1 MMSIAHSDT
10 YLVVV
15 EALDVKRCKKLRE
28 LIIPRDNTGF
38 IYYSGVAVDKQY

>member
-1 MMSIAHSDT
+1 MSSDVRSE
-10 YLVVV
+10 LEV
-15 EALDVKRCKKLRE
+15 